1 MGRPI
6 SPRKIGGPTAG
17 RIRCTAH
24 RFASASEATTAAWIT
39 KQVATKKF
47 KVTDGTTTET
57 LTLANTSIG
66 ALVAGTFTIEGVL
79 DDSTRVQ
86 VTKLRNRTVQYEDS
100 TNVSYTI
107 GGTDPADHSTSDS
120 LLSIESQ

>member
-6 SPRKIGGPTAG
+6 SPRKIGQATG

-24 RFASASEATTAAWIT
+24 RFTGASEATTAAWIT
-39 KQVATKKF
+39 RQVATKKF
-47 KVTDGTTTET
+47 KVTDGTTTEN
-57 LTLANTSIG
+57 LTLANTSQG
-66 ALVAGTFTIEGVL
+66 ALVAGTFIIEGVL

-100 TNVSYTI
+100 TNVIYTI
-107 GGTDPADHSTSDS
+107 GGTDPLDHVSSDS
-120 LLSIESQ
+120 KLSIESQ